1 MMKSTLSHALNW
13 AMSLTGIIAGIALVE
28 QLFLLVLH
36 IDADVLGPL
45 AIIVAA
51 IIVAAL
57 DIDRHM
63 QNQHSKAG
71 RET

>member
-1 MMKSTLSHALNW
+1 MMKSIATHALNW
-13 AMSLTGIIAGIALVE
+13 AMSLTGIVAGIALVE

-36 IDADVLGPL
+36 VDADVLGPF

-57 DIDRHM
+57 DLDRYM

-71 RET
+71 SET